1 MCVLLMCRMTDTHTL
16 LCRLKQEGREGGRGE
31 GEGGREGGGEGEEE
45 GERGGGVESG
55 REREPD
61 GSETRK
67 VWVEVTFDSLREISA
82 YFQAGSGSLY
92 SWFSRQLGLAN

>member
-1 MCVLLMCRMTDTHTL
+1 M
-16 LCRLKQEGREGGRGE
+16 
-31 GEGGREGGGEGEEE
+31 
-45 GERGGGVESG
+45 ESG

-82 YFQAGSGSLY
+82 HFQAGSGSLY
-92 SWFSRQLGLAN
+92 SWFSSQLGLAN